1 MSRPV
6 DQTSVSGG
14 EVSPLFAHHER
25 TFENFR
31 FVYPVLSRRAH
42 GLSLGVNLNPDKV
55 CNFDCIYCQV
65 DRTSAAETTFVDTRQ
80 LLDELDIGLRMILSG
95 DIYHTNKFRQ
105 TPPELRR
112 LNDIAFS
119 GDGEPTTYR
128 NFDELMAECA
138 EIKRCHRLDDVKM
151 VLITNAS
158 MFHREHVQRG
168 LAILDENNGEIWA
181 KLEAGTEEY
190 FKLIDRTTIPF
201 QQVLENITAAAQVRP
216 LVIQALF
223 MRVNGEGPSPAE
235 RLAFC
240 DRLNEIVAAGG
251 KINLVQV
258 YTVARRPAESFVA
271 PLTNTE
277 VDALADLVRSK
288 TGSATAAYYGGAT
301 Y

>member
-6 DQTSVSGG
+6 DQTPVPGG

-138 EIKRCHRLDDVKM
+138 EIKRCHR
-151 VLITNAS
+151 
-158 MFHREHVQRG
+158 
-168 LAILDENNGEIWA
+168 
-181 KLEAGTEEY
+181 
-190 FKLIDRTTIPF
+190 
-201 QQVLENITAAAQVRP
+201 
-216 LVIQALF
+216 
-223 MRVNGEGPSPAE
+223 
-235 RLAFC
+235 
-240 DRLNEIVAAGG
+240 
-251 KINLVQV
+251 
-258 YTVARRPAESFVA
+258 
-271 PLTNTE
+271 
-277 VDALADLVRSK
+277 
-288 TGSATAAYYGGAT
+288 
-301 Y
+301 